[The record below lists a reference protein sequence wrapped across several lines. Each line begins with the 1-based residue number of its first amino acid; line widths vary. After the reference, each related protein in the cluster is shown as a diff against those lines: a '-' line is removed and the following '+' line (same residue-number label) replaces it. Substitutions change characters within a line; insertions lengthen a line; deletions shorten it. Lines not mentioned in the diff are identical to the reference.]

1 MKDFLHIFLSDNSP
15 KYKLLRT
22 IFQGLIGVLAAN
34 LDVIIG
40 TFNIPPEIKGV
51 IVAAVM
57 AVLTPV
63 MAVLGGKEEVTA

>member
-1 MKDFLHIFLSDNSP
+1 MKGFLHIFLSDNSP

-22 IFQGLIGVLAAN
+22 IFQGLCGVLVAN

-40 TFNIPPEIKGV
+40 TFNIPPEIKG
-51 IVAAVM
+51 IITAAVM

-63 MAVLGGKEEVTA
+63 MAVLGEKNEVTI